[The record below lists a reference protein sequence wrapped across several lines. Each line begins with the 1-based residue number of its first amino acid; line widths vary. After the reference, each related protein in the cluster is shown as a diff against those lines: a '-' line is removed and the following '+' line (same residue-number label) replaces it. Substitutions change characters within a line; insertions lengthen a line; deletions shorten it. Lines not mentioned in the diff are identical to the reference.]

1 MVQLL
6 HKIAIDIKCHDIVLH
21 EETQATQLYPMAR
34 KFQLVEFPS
43 TEYRP

>member
-6 HKIAIDIKCHDIVLH
+6 HKIAIDAKCHDIVLH
-21 EETQATQLYPMAR
+21 EQTQTTQLYPMVR
-34 KFQLVEFPS
+34 KFQLIEFPS